1 MLILLVCYGA
11 SNLWLTSRCGRGM
24 IEAKLQERTSLDWA
38 LGSITW
44 SPWNGIT
51 IRDAQMLQPVDL
63 RENLTDPVIFVEQLR
78 VQPHWRQMLRGRL
91 KLREVTMDSPKLTVS
106 VEMLAALASGIE
118 PQEELPPRAV
128 DPEPRLPKADREQKP
143 AAQENPE
150 KPRPTQ
156 PTKKAVKPAP
166 VIKPKKNERPPVDL
180 PLRLKMRNASL
191 HIVSVS
197 KDIELLSV
205 TGLTLDLPIFGE
217 DAEGVVKIG
226 AVKVPGLP
234 EAVDIEQT
242 VVWKRPYLGTEEKIL
257 DIGGLKVRF
266 MGQLGMGRNTVSE
279 LPFLLDVAID
289 PQKLNQVEWLKYTAL
304 QVKAKQ
310 LEGRFRILGSL
321 PSPMSW
327 RADMLLA
334 GDGVR
339 VKEEHGS
346 HDVVFDE
353 VALPAVFRQG
363 QLRWSGVRLIG
374 EDISV
379 LGNGQVSVRD
389 GVLSVTRLVVSP
401 EVETMLMRGLFGSH
415 VVRLR
420 DSWWENLDTPD
431 RKMRNLVISGSLA
444 EPMVDLGDGRT
455 DLPIFQLVS
464 TVFDFIREEMKEE
477 GKELQV
483 IPNGELLK
491 GVSHEN
497 H

>member
-1 MLILLVCYGA
+1 M
-11 SNLWLTSRCGRGM
+11 
-24 IEAKLQERTSLDWA
+24 EAKLKERTSLDWK

-44 SPWNGIT
+44 SPWNGMT
-51 IRDAQMLQPVDL
+51 VRDAQMLQPAGL
-63 RENLTDPVIFVEQLR
+63 RDHLMAPVISVDSLR
-78 VQPHWRQMLRGRL
+78 VEPHWRQIFRGRL
-91 KLREVTMDSPKLTVS
+91 KLREVTMDSPKLTVA
-106 VEMLAALASGIE
+106 VEMLAALASSIE
-118 PQEELPPRAV
+118 PEQVIPPRAV
-128 DPEPRLPKADREQKP
+128 TPTPPLPQTDQVQRP
-143 AAQENPE
+143 TAQENPQ
-150 KPRPTQ
+150 KPRLNQ
-156 PTKKAVKPAP
+156 PAKKALKPAP
-166 VIKPKKNERPPVDL
+166 VIKPKKRERPPAGL

-205 TGLTLDLPIFGE
+205 TGATLDLPIFGE

-242 VVWKRPYLGTEEKIL
+242 VAWKRPYLETEEKTL

-266 MGQLGMGRNTVSE
+266 MGQLGMGRNTVGK
-279 LPFLLDVAID
+279 LPFLLNMAID
-289 PQKLNQVEWLKYTAL
+289 PQKLNQLKWFECLALEVE
-304 QVKAKQ
+304 AKK
-310 LEGRFRILGSL
+310 LAGRFRLSGSL

-327 RADMLLA
+327 RADMRLV
-334 GDGVR
+334 GNGVG

-363 QLRWSGVRLIG
+363 RLRWSGVRLIG

-401 EVETMLMRGLFGSH
+401 EVSTMLTRGLNGSG
-415 VVRLR
+415 VVKSGYR
-420 DSWWENLDTPD
+420 WWQDLDTPD
-431 RKMRNLVISGSLA
+431 RKVRDFVVSGSLA
-444 EPMVDLGDGRT
+444 DPMVDVGDKKT
-455 DLPIFQLVS
+455 DLPIFQLVAS
-464 TVFDFIREEMKEE
+464 ILNFMREEMKEE

-483 IPNGELLK
+483 IPNGKLLE
-491 GVSHEN
+491 GANHEN